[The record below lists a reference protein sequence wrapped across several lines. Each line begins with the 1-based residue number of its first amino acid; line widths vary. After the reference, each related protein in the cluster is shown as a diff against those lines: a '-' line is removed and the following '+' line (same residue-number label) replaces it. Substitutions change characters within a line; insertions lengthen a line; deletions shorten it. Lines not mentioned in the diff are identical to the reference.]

1 MKIKTQKGR
10 SKELIKLR
18 DKALVKRFVHLTEVK
33 RKRVDDTLKI
43 LSEKEFYLSE
53 KTILNIIRKEFRV
66 KKYCGLEKRQT
77 YGNIIK

>member
-43 LSEKEFYLSE
+43 LSEKEFYISE
-53 KTILNIIRKEFRV
+53 QTILNIIRKEYRFKRD
-66 KKYCGLEKRQT
+66 CGLEKRQT
-77 YGNIIK
+77 LIAS